1 MILEN
6 AAYLWLLLLLPLLI
20 ILIWWNRRRIISL
33 RRTYFHDELFK
44 SLNQGYWKLGEKI
57 RLAGLYLSLACFIVA
72 LAGPKVGTEV
82 REIKRQ
88 GVDMLIALD
97 LSSSMNAEDIKPSRL
112 DKAKYEINRL
122 IDRLRGDRV
131 GLIIFTGEAYLQSP
145 LTLDYSALRLFL
157 NIANTDQLPSS
168 STEIHEALEVAVSA
182 FESETDEQP
191 SEAAKVLL
199 VVSDGE
205 NHSTEYKVP
214 LSNLV
219 DNNIS
224 VFTLGIGTRTG
235 SNIPLYDEETGTLIG
250 YKRDKEG
257 KTITS
262 KLNPN
267 LLQTIAQEGNGQ
279 YYEIQRGSE
288 GIDAFLGQ
296 IDEMEK
302 GEFSSQEY
310 ADFKNQYQL
319 VAGTGLFFLMIYLT
333 VPHFKKPKND

>member
-6 AAYLWLLLLLPLLI
+6 AAYLWLLLLVPLLMV
-20 ILIWWNRRRIISL
+20 LIWWYRRRIIAI
-33 RRTYFHDELFK
+33 RRRYFDDDLFK
-44 SLNQGYWKLGEKI
+44 SLNKGYWKLGEKI
-57 RLAGLYLSLACFIVA
+57 RLGGLYLAIACFIVA

-97 LSSSMNAEDIKPSRL
+97 LSASMNAEDIKPSRL

-122 IDRLRGDRV
+122 IDRLKGDRV

-182 FESETDEQP
+182 FESDTEEQATDA
-191 SEAAKVLL
+191 SKVLL
-199 VVSDGE
+199 IVSDGE
-205 NHSTEYKVP
+205 NHSTEYQAP
-214 LSNLV
+214 LSSLV
-219 DNNIS
+219 DENIS
-224 VFTLGIGTRTG
+224 VFTLGIGTRAG
-235 SNIPLYDEETGTLIG
+235 NKIPLYDEETGTLIG

-257 KTITS
+257 KTIIS
-262 KLNPN
+262 KLNSE
-267 LLQTIAQEGNGQ
+267 LLKDIAQEGNGR

-319 VAGTGLFFLMIYLT
+319 VAGVGLLFFMMYLI
-333 VPHFKKPKND
+333 VPHFKKPRND